1 MLDASPWIDYANDS
15 QQMPSSAPPMTA
27 PFTPVRPSPTAPS
40 AHPAGHGC
48 YQRRRGADPLAMAA
62 SLALV
67 ALVGG
72 VFATMSPVFVKKQSD
87 APTVVT
93 LMSLPDEP
101 PAAEVAPPPPEAAP
115 PLPQSVVEAPLPIVQ
130 TVERPVIQ
138 APALPVVAD
147 PAPPRPAPPAPPAA
161 RGPEN
166 LGEISARAIS
176 TKLPRYPAASR
187 RGHEQGTVLL
197 SVLVSTDGRVAE
209 VSVARSSG
217 FARLDKAALEAV
229 REWRWSPVLRDGSP
243 VMVRGMVSVGFDIT
257 RSGRGGGN
265 DHRGRTPR
273 QDREEGRD
281 SADLQSI

>member
-1 MLDASPWIDYANDS
+1 
-15 QQMPSSAPPMTA
+15 MTA

-101 PAAEVAPPPPEAAP
+101 PAAEVPPPPPEAAP

-147 PAPPRPAPPAPPAA
+147 PAPPRPAPPAPPAP

-166 LGEISARAIS
+166 LGEISARMIS
-176 TKLPRYPAASR
+176 SKPPRYPVESR
-187 RGHEQGTVLL
+187 RSHEQGTVVL
-197 SVLVSTDGRVAE
+197 SVLLSTDGRVADI
-209 VSVARSSG
+209 SVARSSG

-229 REWRWSPVLRDGSP
+229 RDWRWSPVMREGNP
-243 VMVRGMVSVGFDIT
+243 VMARGVVTIPFVLQ
-257 RSGRGGGN
+257 RAGRGG
-265 DHRGRTPR
+265 DRHDRPHDRDDGRK
-273 QDREEGRD
+273 EA
-281 SADLQSI
+281 ADLQSI